1 MDAKKRV
8 REFIS
13 PNVWVLMAGLAGF
26 VLGIALIGVIEGAA
40 FAILMLSVMP
50 LFVGLFAILPGILRT
65 NITLKHLERAGTVE
79 AAAKELNGEDVK
91 ILCKNRAAC
100 TEHFLFV
107 RRGAYACAYTDILW
121 VHKQKFTRRF
131 LMIPIQTTESAV
143 LYTAKGSYSVNL
155 GGKDKK
161 NELAA
166 LITEI
171 YRIIPV
177 FLWDIHPK
185 TRRRTKNCAAEK
197 HKKRTSSPASPGR
210 KFYTAELTKKDKSCT
225 KTPKCQGRVEK
236 SQYFC
241 YPKNNIF

>member
-50 LFVGLFAILPGILRT
+50 LFVGLFAILPGILGT
-65 NITLKHLERAGTVE
+65 NITLKQLERAGTME

-171 YRIIPV
+171 YRHNPSV
-177 FLWDIHPK
+177 LVGYTPE
-185 TRRRTKNCAAEK
+185 N
-197 HKKRTSSPASPGR
+197 KKAYKELRSR
-210 KFYTAELTKKDKSCT
+210 KA
-225 KTPKCQGRVEK
+225 
-236 SQYFC
+236 
-241 YPKNNIF
+241 